1 MAGSPTDDLQETQNP
16 IEALQQACGWLS
28 AGGPHFNGGY
38 TMNTDAMAGQHR
50 ASFGFSETP
59 PKELHRCVNG
69 VIRGVMKECGWSA
82 KYFKYSK
89 RSLEFTLVPWPLWK
103 QEEDRLEREEY
114 RQAARRR
121 RVGIH
126 LGPADDRTP
135 EP

>member
-1 MAGSPTDDLQETQNP
+1 
-16 IEALQQACGWLS
+16 
-28 AGGPHFNGGY
+28 
-38 TMNTDAMAGQHR
+38 MNTDAMAGQHR